1 MIKKYFN
8 LVLPALFL
16 CFQFSYTQYK
26 NEREFRIRKSQFPSA
41 AISIIEDNVVGIK
54 RLKFYKETDS
64 NKVSFEAK
72 LKMDKLWYSLEFNKE
87 GVLKNIE
94 ILINS
99 TDIPNDTYSKI
110 ESYLNN
116 DFLKYRIKSLRQQYP
131 SNNNTLEETFKNAF
145 QNLILPSNIYEIV
158 VVDKKEGRNV
168 DYKIQ
173 FDAEGNFKKIRTALP
188 PNYDHVLYE

>member
-1 MIKKYFN
+1 M
-8 LVLPALFL
+8 PALFL

-41 AISIIEDNVVGIK
+41 AISTIEDNVVGIK

-72 LKMDKLWYSLEFNKE
+72 LKKDKLWYSLEFNKE

-116 DFLKYRIKSLRQQYP
+116 NFLKYKVKSLRQQYP
-131 SNNNTLEETFKNAF
+131 SNNSTLEETFKNAF

-158 VVDKKEGRNV
+158 VVGKKEGGNV

-173 FDAEGNFKKIRTALP
+173 FDAEGNF
-188 PNYDHVLYE
+188 

>member
-1 MIKKYFN
+1 M
-8 LVLPALFL
+8 FL

-87 GVLKNIE
+87 GVSKNIE
-94 ILINS
+94 ILI
-99 TDIPNDTYSKI
+99 KF
-110 ESYLNN
+110 YLQT
-116 DFLKYRIKSLRQQYP
+116 FMRSL
-131 SNNNTLEETFKNAF
+131 
-145 QNLILPSNIYEIV
+145 
-158 VVDKKEGRNV
+158 
-168 DYKIQ
+168 
-173 FDAEGNFKKIRTALP
+173 
-188 PNYDHVLYE
+188 